1 MTFNLANVQLGQTE
15 VQHMRKQPTNFIAR
29 QAINVWR
36 ITASLYMLVLWLL
49 IISGFIVTYI
59 FSFSYIY
66 VVIAFVVGIVCTITF
81 VFIIP
86 KLRYRRWRYEIF
98 EQEIYIQHGI
108 LIVTRTIIPMIRVQ
122 HVDTKQ
128 GPILKRY
135 SLATVSISTAATV
148 HEIPALNEA
157 EASVIRD
164 RISVLARVDEDDI

>member
-1 MTFNLANVQLGQTE
+1 
-15 VQHMRKQPTNFIAR
+15 MRKQPANYIAKH
-29 QAINVWR
+29 AINVWR
-36 ITASLYMLVLWLL
+36 ITASLYMLILWLL
-49 IISGFIVTYI
+49 IIGGFIVTYI
-59 FSFSYIY
+59 FTFSYIY
-66 VVIAFVVGIVCTITF
+66 VLFAAIFGVVCIITF
-81 VFIIP
+81 VFMIP

-135 SLATVSISTAATV
+135 NLATVSISTAATV

-164 RISVLARVDEDDI
+164 RISVLARVEEDDI